1 MSEFSSLERE
11 TKKEGFRAFRVVS
24 RHPKGVRPGTEVE
37 KNLFLVQVRGG
48 SQAQTRLV
56 VQSSQ
61 RGWLS
66 FFQFRGRFRV
76 RALDQDIELFQQ
88 QEYKRFRRGIQRQ
101 AQRLQGSIQGRA

>member
-1 MSEFSSLERE
+1 MERE
-11 TKKEGFRAFRVVS
+11 PEKEGFRAFRVVS

-88 QEYKRFRRGIQRQ
+88 QEYQRFRRSIQRQ